1 MCCAWQGRGF
11 SPGSAGRGLLLASGR
26 RGGAGVVGLGT
37 LAAYALSE
45 LRGLKRRVAELENA
59 KQAAQAA
66 TPEPAAPDILA
77 RAQAEARNRQL
88 AILAAVDLADFVSQN
103 YDGAS
108 REIIRRIAPHL
119 LNDRVG

>member
-1 MCCAWQGRGF
+1 MDLVSLVGGA
-11 SPGSAGRGLLLASGR
+11 A
-26 RGGAGVVGLGT
+26 GGAGVVGLGS
-37 LAAYALSE
+37 LALYAVSK
-45 LRGLKRRVAELENA
+45 LRGLERRVAELESA
-59 KQAAQAA
+59 QQAQ
-66 TPEPAAPDILA
+66 PEPTAPDILT

>member
-1 MCCAWQGRGF
+1 MDLVSLVGGA
-11 SPGSAGRGLLLASGR
+11 A
-26 RGGAGVVGLGT
+26 GGAGVVGLGT

-66 TPEPAAPDILA
+66 PAEPAAPDILA